1 MDEIQKVPDVIYLPW
16 LDAAWCV
23 ERIYETDIEYVPKA
37 ALDDAEQ
44 RAAEAETQLDSV
56 WSILCVILDQ
66 IDYTS
71 GNCQL
76 MSPVGSIISREL
88 LKLAREREQA
98 AAKWLEEHS
107 PHEHG

>member
-1 MDEIQKVPDVIYLPW
+1 MEIPLE
-16 LDAAWCV
+16 LD
-23 ERIYETDIEYVPKA
+23 
-37 ALDDAEQ
+37 LDGILAKLRAAEQ
-44 RAAEAETQLDSV
+44 RTAEGETQLDSA

-71 GNCQL
+71 GNCRL

-107 PHEHG
+107 KRDR

>member
-1 MDEIQKVPDVIYLPW
+1 MDETQKFPDVIYLPW
-16 LDAAWCV
+16 QDAMWCV
-23 ERIYETDIEYVPKA
+23 KRIYETDIEYVPKA
-37 ALDDAEQ
+37 YLDAAEQ

-71 GNCQL
+71 GNCRL